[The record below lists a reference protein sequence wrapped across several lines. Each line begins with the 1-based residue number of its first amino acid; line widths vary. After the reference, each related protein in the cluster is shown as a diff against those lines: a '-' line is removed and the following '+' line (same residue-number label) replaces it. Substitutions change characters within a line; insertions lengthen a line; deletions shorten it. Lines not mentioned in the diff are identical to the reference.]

1 MFGLFEDPLPV
12 GSDAP
17 PFLLPDEDGNV
28 FTLNLN
34 RNKIVVLVF
43 YPADDTPGCTKQLC
57 ALNDNLAQLK
67 EHGLF
72 PVGVN
77 PGDAPSHKK
86 FKAKFNYGFPLLVDA
101 GRRVAK
107 LYRCSGPIV
116 KRTVY
121 IIGRDGKIKF
131 AQRGTP
137 GVAEILAAAGAATPT
152 AKS

>member
-43 YPADDTPGCTKQLC
+43 YPGDDTMICTKQLC
-57 ALNDNLAQLK
+57 AINDNLADLK
-67 EHGLF
+67 EHGLL
-72 PVGVN
+72 PVGIN
-77 PGDAPSHKK
+77 PADAQSHKR

-101 GRRVAK
+101 GKRVAK
-107 LYRCSGPIV
+107 TYHAGGLIV

-121 IIGRDGKIKF
+121 IIGRDGKIKY
-131 AQRGTP
+131 AKRGNP
-137 GVAEILAAAGAATPT
+137 SVAEILAAANAAAVT
-152 AKS
+152 A

>member
-17 PFLLPDEDGNV
+17 PFLLPDEEGNV

-43 YPADDTPGCTKQLC
+43 YPADDTAVCTKQLC
-57 ALNDNLAQLK
+57 ALNENLAQIK

-72 PVGVN
+72 PVGIN
-77 PGDAPSHKK
+77 PGDAQSHKR

-101 GRRVAK
+101 GKRVAR
-107 LYRCSGPIV
+107 LYHCGGPIV

-121 IIGRDGKIKF
+121 IIGRDGKIKY
-131 AQRGTP
+131 AQRGNP
-137 GVAEILAAAGAATPT
+137 SVAEILAAAGTATSV
-152 AKS
+152 AH